1 MIRRPPRS
9 TLFPYTTLF
18 RSDLDPRH
26 RADGHR
32 IQPLREVADVGGDD
46 QPPARALV
54 ADELRGEPLALR
66 DAPHLWGDRALA
78 GGEHLR
84 DAGHTRLPSPVL
96 AGSGSKGVIS
106 ARSRRAP
113 LSYRQL
119 ACGRRYRI
127 AVRWWDD
134 VAMGAGASTGQ
145 IP

>member
-18 RSDLDPRH
+18 RSDGVVQLGELLIEVRRDGRAPDVGVDLDPRH

-78 GGEHLR
+78 GG
-84 DAGHTRLPSPVL
+84 
-96 AGSGSKGVIS
+96 
-106 ARSRRAP
+106 
-113 LSYRQL
+113 
-119 ACGRRYRI
+119 
-127 AVRWWDD
+127 
-134 VAMGAGASTGQ
+134 
-145 IP
+145 